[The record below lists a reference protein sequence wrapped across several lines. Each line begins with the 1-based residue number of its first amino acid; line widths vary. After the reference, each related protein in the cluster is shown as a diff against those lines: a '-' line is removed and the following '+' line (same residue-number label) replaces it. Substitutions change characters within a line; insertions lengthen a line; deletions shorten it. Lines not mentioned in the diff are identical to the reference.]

1 MLLSIAM
8 SVLFRL
14 STFAALAL
22 AFPALAQQ
30 APTPLTAPGAPAP
43 ATTAAPAAKP
53 VAATKP
59 KPAPKPAAQ
68 KATAPKP
75 AATSKPAIAPVVST
89 TGIPTIG
96 ATLSD
101 DQQRQEQ
108 AAAYVI
114 EQRVAYRQTV
124 QSDLATREGLLKQY
138 ETNYKANEA
147 KMKATHERLLK
158 TAQAVQDAK
167 AAEAAAQAKA
177 AEGVAPEAPAEGQEA
192 AEAPPAAPAV
202 DPAQVAVLSK
212 SLEQQSFDLMVQRRQ
227 MDSLRSDVTRL
238 KELMARLSK

>member
-30 APTPLTAPGAPAP
+30 APIPLTAPGAPAP

-53 VAATKP
+53 AAATKP
-59 KPAPKPAAQ
+59 KPAPKPASQKAAAQ
-68 KATAPKP
+68 KPAPKP
-75 AATSKPAIAPVVST
+75 ATAPVVSS

-138 ETNYKANEA
+138 ETNYKASEA

-177 AEGVAPEAPAEGQEA
+177 AEGVAPEAPAEGEEA

-202 DPAQVAVLSK
+202 DPAQVALLSK

>member
-8 SVLFRL
+8 SVLLRL

-30 APTPLTAPGAPAP
+30 TPTPLTAPGAPAP
-43 ATTAAPAAKP
+43 AITAAPVAKPAAASKPKPKPVAKP
-53 VAATKP
+53 VA
-59 KPAPKPAAQ
+59 Q
-68 KATAPKP
+68 KAATAPKP
-75 AATSKPAIAPVVST
+75 AAAPAVKSSGV
-89 TGIPTIG
+89 PTIG
-96 ATLSD
+96 ASLSD

-108 AAAYVI
+108 AAAYAI

-138 ETNYKANEA
+138 ETNYKANET

-158 TAQAVQDAK
+158 TAKAVQDGK
-167 AAEAAAQAKA
+167 AAEAEAQAKA
-177 AEGVAPEAPAEGQEA
+177 AEGIAPEAPAEGEEA
-192 AEAPPAAPAV
+192 AAAAPAAPAV

-212 SLEQQSFDLMVQRRQ
+212 SLEQQSFDMMVQRRQ

-238 KELMARLSK
+238 KELLARLSK

>member
-1 MLLSIAM
+1 M
-8 SVLFRL
+8 SVLLRL

-43 ATTAAPAAKP
+43 ATTPAPAAKP
-53 VAATKP
+53 ATATKP
-59 KPAPKPAAQ
+59 KPAAKPAAQ
-68 KATAPKP
+68 KAAAQKP
-75 AATSKPAIAPVVST
+75 ATSAKPAIAPVVST
-89 TGIPTIG
+89 TGVPTIG

-138 ETNYKANEA
+138 ETNYQAGEA

-158 TAQAVQDAK
+158 TAKAVQDTK
-167 AAEAAAQAKA
+167 AAEAAAAAAQAT
-177 AEGVAPEAPAEGQEA
+177 APTEPAEGEENAEA
-192 AEAPPAAPAV
+192 APAAPAAPAV

-238 KELMARLSK
+238 KELLARLSK